1 MENNLKPATEKG
13 NIIKRYIPLFAII
26 IVVFVIGFFWYKDY
40 AKYIY
45 TDDAHVDSDNVSIC
59 SKILG
64 RISHIYAD
72 EGDSV
77 KKDMLLAEL
86 DSADLLAQ
94 KRQAIA
100 ATDQALASQVQAEAR
115 FKYDQEGIKVQEVN
129 YEKAQEDFL
138 RAKTQFA
145 GDVIPKEQFDHAKK
159 TLESAN
165 AQLNES
171 KTQLEVSKAQ
181 IGTALAT
188 IENAKA
194 QIGVLSTQLNN
205 TRLYVPFAG
214 IVAKRWLLPG
224 DVVQPG
230 QPIFTITN
238 NNKLWVTVYLEETK
252 LSNVHLNQKAIY
264 TIDAFSGIKFT
275 GKIFSIGSN
284 TASQFSLIPP
294 NNASGNFT
302 KITQRVPLK
311 ISIDGTRNNE
321 SLSDFKI
328 LTGMSVVVRIVKD

>member
-1 MENNLKPATEKG
+1 MENNLKPVKES
-13 NIIKRYIPLFAII
+13 NNVIKRYIPLFAVVII
-26 IVVFVIGFFWYKDY
+26 VFVIGFIWYKDY
-40 AKYIY
+40 TKYIY
-45 TDDAHVDSDNVSIC
+45 SDDAHIDADNVAIS

-64 RISHIYAD
+64 RISHIFAD

-77 KKDMLLAEL
+77 KKGMLIAEL

-100 ATDQALASQVQAEAR
+100 AKDQALASQIQAEAKY
-115 FKYDQEGIKVQEVN
+115 KYDQDGIKVVEVN

-138 RAKTQFA
+138 RAKNQFA
-145 GDVIPKEQFDHAKK
+145 GDVIPKEQFDHAQK
-159 TLESAN
+159 TFESAN
-165 AQLNES
+165 AQLNAA

-181 IGTALAT
+181 IETAFAT
-188 IENAKA
+188 VENAKA

-205 TRLYVPFAG
+205 TRLYAPFGG

-230 QPIFTITN
+230 QPIFTLTN
-238 NNKLWVTVYLEETK
+238 NNKLWVAVYLEETK
-252 LSNVHLNQKAIY
+252 LSNVHLSQKAIY
-264 TIDAFSGIKFT
+264 TIDAFSGVKFT
-275 GKIFSIGSN
+275 GKVFSIGSN
-284 TASQFSLIPP
+284 TASEFSLIPP

-311 ISIDGTRNNE
+311 ISIDGTEKNGNI
-321 SLSDFKI
+321 SDFKI
-328 LTGMSVVVRIVKD
+328 LDGMSVVVRIVKD